1 MKILHIDSSPRGVG
15 DSLAVKH
22 RSVSRMLTKEFILR
36 WQQTHPG
43 DEVVYRDLASSPVP
57 LVDEAWIAAA
67 FSDSAESSPALQVSN
82 ELIDEIIAC
91 DRFVFGI
98 PMYNFTVPASFKAY
112 IDQIVRIGRTFSA
125 DYEGLIS
132 GKKMLVITARG
143 DSYAPGTPTHEED
156 FQEPYLRRIF
166 GFIGIEDIVFI
177 HAEKLTLGD
186 EERQQALTDARAEI
200 EKLVVSW

>member
-1 MKILHIDSSPRGVG
+1 MKILHIDSSPRGE
-15 DSLAVKH
+15 
-22 RSVSRMLTKEFILR
+22 RSVSRMLTKEFISR
-36 WQQTHPG
+36 WQQTHAD
-43 DEVVYRDLASSPVP
+43 DEIIYRDLASSPVP

-67 FSDSAESSPALQVSN
+67 FSDSEESSLALKVSD

-91 DRFVFGI
+91 DRCVFGI
-98 PMYNFTVPASFKAY
+98 PMYNFTVPANFKAY

-125 DYEGLIS
+125 DYEGLIT

-143 DSYAPGTPTHEED
+143 DSYAPGTSTYEED

-166 GFIGIEDIVFI
+166 GFIGIEDITFL

-186 EERQQALTDARAEI
+186 EERQQSLADARADI

>member
-1 MKILHIDSSPRGVG
+1 MKILHLDSSPRGE
-15 DSLAVKH
+15 

-43 DEVVYRDLASSPVP
+43 DEVTYRDLAGSPVP

-67 FSDSAESSPALQVSN
+67 FSGSEEPLPALQVSD

-91 DRFVFGI
+91 DRFIFGI

-125 DYEGLIS
+125 DYEGLVT
-132 GKKMLVITARG
+132 GKKVLVITARG

-166 GFIGIEDIVFI
+166 GFIGIEDITFL

-186 EERQQALTDARAEI
+186 EERQQSLTDARAEI
-200 EKLVVSW
+200 EKLVLNW